1 MLGER
6 HHRLHDVLDHQNC
19 DAAPAE
25 VANDRNDVADLG
37 RVESGQH
44 LVEQQQ
50 LGLGGERTRK
60 LETLAG
66 GDRQGIGGTIEHIG
80 QAEIAA
86 DTVGN
91 RKRGI
96 ARPMMKMCAHQDVLA
111 HRQADKRLHDL
122 EGARDAEARQLVR
135 WLARYLLARIA
146 DRSLAGAHET
156 GDDREQ
162 GRLAGA
168 VRTDQRG
175 DAAGRRGE
183 RRAVDGLQP
192 AEPAAH
198 VVDCEQRLNQG
209 INHGAPARS
218 TLPPACAGRR
228 SSAHRQFRRSARAA

>member
-1 MLGER
+1 MAEIGLNHMRILRDLRRRALRDHAPFRQDEDVLGER
-6 HHRLHDVLDHQNC
+6 HHRLHDMLDHQNG

-50 LGLGGERTRK
+50 LRLGGERTRK

-66 GDRQGIGGTIEHIG
+66 GDRQSIGGAIEHIG

-96 ARPMMKMCAHQDVLA
+96 ARPVMKMRADQDVFA

-122 EGARDAEARQLVR
+122 EGARDAEPRQL
-135 WLARYLLARIA
+135 
-146 DRSLAGAHET
+146 
-156 GDDREQ
+156 
-162 GRLAGA
+162 
-168 VRTDQRG
+168 
-175 DAAGRRGE
+175 DAA
-183 RRAVDGLQP
+183 
-192 AEPAAH
+192 
-198 VVDCEQRLNQG
+198 
-209 INHGAPARS
+209 
-218 TLPPACAGRR
+218 ACR
-228 SSAHRQFRRSARAA
+228 